1 MKKFILLLSI
11 LIAFFCQSQES
22 PRPITDNGQKGFFL
36 NRKHM
41 EYFYK
46 TLQINEL
53 YEMRKSECDT
63 LVLSLEKKNLD
74 FERKLSICDSII
86 KKQEE
91 IINTKNEMVSIR
103 EAQIDTYKKVD
114 VYQED
119 KIRRVV
125 VDNSKLSNNLEKEKH
140 KKWWFGLSGFAAG
153 VCLVLFA
160 I

>member
-1 MKKFILLLSI
+1 
-11 LIAFFCQSQES
+11 
-22 PRPITDNGQKGFFL
+22 
-36 NRKHM
+36 
-41 EYFYK
+41 
-46 TLQINEL
+46 
-53 YEMRKSECDT
+53 
-63 LVLSLEKKNLD
+63 
-74 FERKLSICDSII
+74 
-86 KKQEE
+86 
-91 IINTKNEMVSIR
+91 MVSIR